1 MNVLDKLLEDHSHQR
16 RLAGKMTAA
25 LGPPAG
31 EVGWQDCASCDLEGF
46 KKAHRE
52 LKEHVL
58 DHERREELFLA
69 EAISLLENAQELE
82 AELAKAH
89 ESVNHLLGL
98 METVT
103 ALYDGVHLHSLRT
116 VAERLKDELESHHDY
131 EEKKLFSRLRRT
143 LPPADLERLSRR
155 VERARE
161 AEKAGKSG
169 P

>member
-1 MNVLDKLLEDHSHQR
+1 MNILEKLLEDHSHQR

-31 EVGWQDCASCDLEGF
+31 EVGWHDCASCDIESF

-52 LKEHVL
+52 LKDHVL
-58 DHERREELFLA
+58 DHEKREELFLA
-69 EAISLLENAQELE
+69 EALALLENAEELE

-103 ALYDGVHLHSLRT
+103 ELYDGVHLHSLRT
-116 VAERLKDELESHHDY
+116 VAERLRDELESHHDY
-131 EEKKLFSRLRRT
+131 EEKKLFTHLRRT
-143 LPPADLERLSRR
+143 LPPADLERLSQR
-155 VERARE
+155 VEKAHE
-161 AEKAGKSG
+161 ALKAEKTG